1 MSCQI
6 LWPEWTTILTLHIS
20 KAAGWNFYLG
30 TTGSSNSAKNLSMDY
45 HKYFPSS
52 LSQSHLQF
60 SLDSHKE
67 IPEKASWDTSYDA
80 GGHGFLPGLSF
91 FFPGGTVGLGTQPE
105 IGWCGQRVAVPFT
118 FLTWSILVSMEREL
132 RGGGASALP
141 LCSRTHNGVLSMDS
155 CSLLFL

>member
-1 MSCQI
+1 MGRAVNQLFHPGGVAEQAPQLARLVVQDSESGGFVSCQI

-67 IPEKASWDTSYDA
+67 IPEKAS
-80 GGHGFLPGLSF
+80 
-91 FFPGGTVGLGTQPE
+91 
-105 IGWCGQRVAVPFT
+105 
-118 FLTWSILVSMEREL
+118 
-132 RGGGASALP
+132 
-141 LCSRTHNGVLSMDS
+141 
-155 CSLLFL
+155 